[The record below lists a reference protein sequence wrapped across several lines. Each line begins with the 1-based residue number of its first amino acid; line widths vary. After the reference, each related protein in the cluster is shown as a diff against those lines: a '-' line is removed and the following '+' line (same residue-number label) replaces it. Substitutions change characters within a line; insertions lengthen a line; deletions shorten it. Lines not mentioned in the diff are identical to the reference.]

1 VVQQLLQQ
9 RLAALMLLKVHMEPM
24 MQVLPIQPPLIL
36 GLPTRARINF
46 STDVYFASVPFKE
59 Y

>member
-1 VVQQLLQQ
+1 
-9 RLAALMLLKVHMEPM
+9 MEPM